1 MKICILSSFED
12 SLSKD
17 TGYSVRIYNLA
28 KNLSKLGNKVFLI
41 IPGLNTAVQR
51 VDGIVVYTIK
61 GSLPKWLLRILG
73 RLLGIT
79 KVTASYFHDPAFI
92 MKASK
97 IARYCDVVQIEQQST
112 GVPFAIIANKIWRKP
127 VVADC
132 HDVWQALRVKHISAL
147 RKKLETLNEKVF
159 YKFVNIILTVS
170 EEERELLR
178 SCLLNAHIEV
188 IPNGVDISEF
198 NNKKAAASASE
209 IRRRYGLDGYH
220 VVTFVG
226 NLEYLPNLEAVKLIA
241 FKIAPLVKKEM
252 SKVKFLIVGRTGRI
266 AEKVNAQDVIF
277 TGTVDDV
284 AEVLM
289 VSDVAIAPLLKGS
302 GTRLKILEYFSCA
315 LPVVSTSVGVG
326 GLKVENN
333 VHALITDDPEDFSS
347 MIVRLLKNSE
357 FALKLG
363 QSARQFVSSNY
374 EWAFIS
380 KKLNIIYEKLME
392 KEI

>member
-1 MKICILSSFED
+1 
-12 SLSKD
+12 
-17 TGYSVRIYNLA
+17 
-28 KNLSKLGNKVFLI
+28 
-41 IPGLNTAVQR
+41 
-51 VDGIVVYTIK
+51 
-61 GSLPKWLLRILG
+61 
-73 RLLGIT
+73 
-79 KVTASYFHDPAFI
+79 
-92 MKASK
+92 
-97 IARYCDVVQIEQQST
+97 
-112 GVPFAIIANKIWRKP
+112 
-127 VVADC
+127 
-132 HDVWQALRVKHISAL
+132 
-147 RKKLETLNEKVF
+147 
-159 YKFVNIILTVS
+159 
-170 EEERELLR
+170 LR

-284 AEVLM
+284 AEVLL